1 VYILGF
7 VYLRIIFDE
16 NYLLERK
23 KTVQRMGYKG
33 AGKNGNTHLVRGG
46 CGPLP
51 ASLAIRGEKILLATA
66 RVHGR

>member
-1 VYILGF
+1 MKII
-7 VYLRIIFDE
+7 YLK
-16 NYLLERK
+16 ERRLYKGWGIK
-23 KTVQRMGYKG
+23 KKG